1 MIDIEAIRNDFPI
14 LHQKSYH
21 RTIVYLDNAATT
33 QKPNQVIDITSEF
46 YSKYNSNIHR
56 GVHFLSEKMTE
67 AYENARN
74 SVKKF
79 INAKH
84 SHEIIFTSGT
94 TESINLLAFS
104 FGEAFINAGDEI
116 IVSESEHHSNIVP
129 WQMLCERKKAVL
141 KVLPLK
147 FSGEWNLVA
156 LNSLVNE
163 KTKLIAVSHISNS
176 LGTINPIEEII
187 NYAHACNIPVM
198 IDGAQGIQHQMV
210 DVQAL
215 DCDFYVFSGHK
226 IYGPTGIGI
235 LYGKESWLEKLP
247 PYKGGGDMIKTVT
260 FEKTIYND
268 LPFKFE
274 AGTTNFIGAV
284 GLATAL
290 KYLDEKGRQDLLNY
304 EDELYRYALTKI
316 QSVEGIR
323 LIGTAEKRAS
333 IISFLLG
340 KIHPFD
346 CGMMLDK
353 MDIAVRT
360 GNHCTQPLMKFFGI
374 DGTVR
379 ASFSFYNT
387 KEEVDYLIESLE
399 KVKKL
404 FA

>member
-187 NYAHACNIPVM
+187 NYAHARNIPVM

>member
-33 QKPNQVIDITSEF
+33 QKPKQVIDITSEF

-129 WQMLCERKKAVL
+129 WQMLCERKKALL

-147 FSGEWNLVA
+147 YSGEWNLVA

-187 NYAHACNIPVM
+187 NYAHAHNIPVM

-323 LIGTAEKRAS
+323 LIGTAEKRSS

>member
-1 MIDIEAIRNDFPI
+1 
-14 LHQKSYH
+14 
-21 RTIVYLDNAATT
+21 
-33 QKPNQVIDITSEF
+33 
-46 YSKYNSNIHR
+46 
-56 GVHFLSEKMTE
+56 
-67 AYENARN
+67 
-74 SVKKF
+74 
-79 INAKH
+79 
-84 SHEIIFTSGT
+84 
-94 TESINLLAFS
+94 LAFS

-187 NYAHACNIPVM
+187 NYAHARNIPVM

-290 KYLDEKGRQDLLNY
+290 KYLDEKGD
-304 EDELYRYALTKI
+304 KI
-316 QSVEGIR
+316 
-323 LIGTAEKRAS
+323 
-333 IISFLLG
+333 
-340 KIHPFD
+340 
-346 CGMMLDK
+346 
-353 MDIAVRT
+353 
-360 GNHCTQPLMKFFGI
+360 
-374 DGTVR
+374 
-379 ASFSFYNT
+379 Y
-387 KEEVDYLIESLE
+387 
-399 KVKKL
+399 
-404 FA
+404 